1 MSAAAASSSREV
13 PCDRGDV
20 FGRTDGF
27 QVTAAEAAAA
37 AGWQVVEVGST
48 RAAERRWP
56 AGES

>member
-13 PCDRGDV
+13 PCDRDDV

-37 AGWQVVEVGST
+37 GWQVVEVGST
-48 RAAERRWP
+48 GAAERRWP